1 MKEMNKKE
9 LLEKAKAAKSPEEI
23 QVLAKE
29 NGMEDFSV
37 DSAKAYYEQFHKEG
51 ELLDEELDNVAGG
64 ACYIDDGRMV
74 TTVFNDCK
82 YFACKHCGSTNRKIP
97 YGHYSDCP
105 FAKMSPLS
113 EQLQTDDE
121 LRGCSNCKYMS
132 YEKGLWL
139 CNKPNN
145 RRS

>member
-82 YFACKHCGSTNRKIP
+82 YFACKHCGSTDRKIP
-97 YGHYSDCP
+97 YGHLSGCP

>member
-113 EQLQTDDE
+113 EQVEINDE

>member
-1 MKEMNKKE
+1 MKGMNKKE

-23 QVLAKE
+23 QALAKE

-74 TTVFNDCK
+74 TTVCHDCEH
-82 YFACKHCGSTNRKIP
+82 FACKHCGSTNRKIP

-113 EQLQTDDE
+113 EQVEINDE

>member
-1 MKEMNKKE
+1 MEGMNKKE

-74 TTVFNDCK
+74 TTKFNYCK
-82 YFACKHCGSTNRKIP
+82 YFT
-97 YGHYSDCP
+97 
-105 FAKMSPLS
+105 
-113 EQLQTDDE
+113 
-121 LRGCSNCKYMS
+121 CKYCGKSTRDPRYHGLGCYLARISSSPEVGEYDTCKYIS
-132 YEKGLWL
+132 YEGGLWL
-139 CNKPNN
+139 CNSLYTRK
-145 RRS
+145 S

>member
-1 MKEMNKKE
+1 MEMKNLMAE
-9 LLEKAKAAKSPEEI
+9 LKEKAKAAKSPEEI

-64 ACYIDDGRMV
+64 ACHTDDGRMV
-74 TTVFNDCK
+74 TTIANFCEDGHRCKKCGRNFIHEGHAPDCFEGPNCKDCK
-82 YFACKHCGSTNRKIP
+82 H
-97 YGHYSDCP
+97 
-105 FAKMSPLS
+105 
-113 EQLQTDDE
+113 
-121 LRGCSNCKYMS
+121 MS

-139 CNKPNN
+139 CNYEGN
-145 RRS
+145 RKND

>member
-1 MKEMNKKE
+1 MEGMNKKE

-82 YFACKHCGSTNRKIP
+82 YFACKHCGSTDRKIP
-97 YGHYSDCP
+97 YGHYSGCP

-121 LRGCSNCKYMS
+121 LSGCSNCKYMS

-145 RRS
+145 RR

>member
-1 MKEMNKKE
+1 MKGMNKKE

-23 QVLAKE
+23 QALAKE

-74 TTVFNDCK
+74 TTVCHDCEH
-82 YFACKHCGSTNRKIP
+82 FACKHCGSTNRKIP
-97 YGHYSDCP
+97 YGHLPCCP
-105 FAKMSPLS
+105 YAHISPLA
-113 EQLQTDDE
+113 EQVAEQDE
-121 LRGCSNCKYMS
+121 AGGCSNCTYMS
-132 YEKGLWL
+132 YEGGLWL
-139 CNKPNN
+139 CNSPNN